1 MLHLDDLEHYKWD
14 FESISPRKSYPYEKY
29 WLAQHC
35 LWGGVE
41 AKTIPKNRFMLHKNN
56 ISISSVQDCQWGGV
70 NRKWVFFFTEMNP
83 QIKAWN
89 RSNQTHIF
97 TASLSSKNI
106 NKPNKVGLISFSEKC
121 KPIIQKYT
129 QNSKIYTLTYY
140 EGVRGKRKENKK
152 DGQ

>member
-1 MLHLDDLEHYKWD
+1 
-14 FESISPRKSYPYEKY
+14 
-29 WLAQHC
+29 
-35 LWGGVE
+35 
-41 AKTIPKNRFMLHKNN
+41 
-56 ISISSVQDCQWGGV
+56 
-70 NRKWVFFFTEMNP
+70 MNP

>member
-41 AKTIPKNRFMLHKNN
+41 AKTIPKNRFMLHKDN

-70 NRKWVFFFTEMNP
+70 NRKC
-83 QIKAWN
+83 
-89 RSNQTHIF
+89 SNKDSCFLFYRNEST
-97 TASLSSKNI
+97 
-106 NKPNKVGLISFSEKC
+106 NKSMK
-121 KPIIQKYT
+121 
-129 QNSKIYTLTYY
+129 
-140 EGVRGKRKENKK
+140 
-152 DGQ
+152 